1 MTRPKKAATFR
12 SRYSDA
18 VWEPNA
24 LRPNEKLVALTYIR
38 YAGAKDPRTGEQ
50 ADDDVAWVDWI
61 TLSEH
66 TGIRSRDGINR
77 AVRGLVDAGWM
88 HQIEAARQHRSP
100 RYRLT
105 IPTDPAVRFTYAC
118 DDQTA

>member
-1 MTRPKKAATFR
+1 MTRKKAATFR

-18 VWEPNA
+18 IWEPNA
-24 LRPNEKLVALTYIR
+24 LRPNEKLVALTYAR
-38 YAGAKDPRTGEQ
+38 YAGAKDPRNGDT
-50 ADDDVAWVDWI
+50 ADEDVAWVDWI

-66 TGIRSRDGINR
+66 TGIRSRDGLNR
-77 AVRGLVDAGWM
+77 ATRGLIDAGWM

-105 IPTDPAVRFTYAC
+105 IPANPDVRLTVIC
-118 DDQTA
+118 DDETA

>member
-1 MTRPKKAATFR
+1 MSRPAKTFR
-12 SRYSDA
+12 IRYTDA
-18 VWEPNA
+18 VWSPNA
-24 LRPNEKLVALTYIR
+24 LRPNEKLVALTYAR

-66 TGIRSRDGINR
+66 TGIRSRDGLHR
-77 AVRGLVDAGWM
+77 ATRGLVDAGWM

-105 IPTDPAVRFTYAC
+105 IPTNPDVRHTYTCEDPTP
-118 DDQTA
+118 